1 MPLELDDLA
10 RSLGADFYG
19 VADLGSAR
27 VAILEQGGPAVAEFP
42 RAVSVG
48 VALMK
53 AIVDQ
58 LPQRE
63 QRAVAMNYRHHCYD
77 IVNQRLDHITSRLGS
92 QLQKEGYRAMPI
104 PAGQT
109 VDDQR
114 ILGAFSH
121 KMAAHLAGLGWIG
134 KSCCLI
140 TPQAGPRVRLVTV
153 LTDAD
158 LATGRP
164 LTEDCGDCRAC
175 ALACPANAIK
185 GVAFRDDQPLGDRFD
200 PVACTTYKDKVR
212 DRWGKRCCGLC
223 LAACP
228 LGM

>member
-1 MPLELDDLA
+1 MADLITALGDLIRDQGGDLWGIADLTGLTALPGDDARVDLSPYPRAVSIAVLFPKAIVQELLAGPSYTYLYHYNVINARLDDLA
-10 RSLGADFYG
+10 LR
-19 VADLGSAR
+19 
-27 VAILEQGGPAVAEFP
+27 
-42 RAVSVG
+42 
-48 VALMK
+48 
-53 AIVDQ
+53 
-58 LPQRE
+58 
-63 QRAVAMNYRHHCYD
+63 
-77 IVNQRLDHITSRLGS
+77 TSNL
-92 QLQKEGYRAMPI
+92 LQTKGHAAYPI
-104 PAGQT
+104 PAS
-109 VDDQR
+109 QR
-114 ILGAFSH
+114 QGRDHLQSIFSH
-121 KMAAHLAGLGWIG
+121 RMAARLAGLGWIG

-158 LATGRP
+158 LAAGRP

-185 GVAFRDDQPLGDRFD
+185 GVAFRADQPLGDRFD

-228 LGM
+228 VGM